1 VVPRPALAFEDGG
14 VVVLF
19 AEAKALGAFAPTVS
33 VYDGD
38 PLAEFT
44 SRSAWWR
51 RRPTASRL
59 LDDLFQGVR
68 VPG

>member
-14 VVVLF
+14 VVVLV
-19 AEAKALGAFAPTVS
+19 AETKALGAFAPTVS

-44 SRSAWWR
+44 SRSAW
-51 RRPTASRL
+51 
-59 LDDLFQGVR
+59 
-68 VPG
+68 